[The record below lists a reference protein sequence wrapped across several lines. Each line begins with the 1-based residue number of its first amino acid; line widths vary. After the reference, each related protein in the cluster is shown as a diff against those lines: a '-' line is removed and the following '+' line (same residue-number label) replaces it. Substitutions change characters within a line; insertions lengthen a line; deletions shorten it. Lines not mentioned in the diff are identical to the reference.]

1 MNNMNNS
8 RISLIAAIGRNRELG
23 KDGKLPWSI
32 PEDLKYFHDQTRG
45 KPMIMGRKTYE
56 AIGRALPDRT
66 NIVITRQRDYAA
78 PGCMVTASLDEA
90 LALAAR
96 ANPVEIM
103 IIGGAE
109 IFRQAMSRADKIYL
123 TVIDA
128 AFPADTWFPDYS
140 EFKKVVAKKEYDNGE
155 YKFAFLELE
164 R

>member
-1 MNNMNNS
+1 MKKPT
-8 RISLIAAIGRNRELG
+8 ISFIAAIGKNRELG
-23 KDGKLPWSI
+23 QGGKLPWSI

-56 AIGRALPDRT
+56 AIGRVLPDRT
-66 NIVITRQRDYAA
+66 NIIITRQRDYVA

-90 LALAAR
+90 LAVAAR
-96 ANPVEIM
+96 ENPAEIM

-109 IFRQAMSRADKIYL
+109 IFKEAMGRADKIYL

-140 EFKKVVAKKEYDNGE
+140 EFKKVVARKEYDNGQ